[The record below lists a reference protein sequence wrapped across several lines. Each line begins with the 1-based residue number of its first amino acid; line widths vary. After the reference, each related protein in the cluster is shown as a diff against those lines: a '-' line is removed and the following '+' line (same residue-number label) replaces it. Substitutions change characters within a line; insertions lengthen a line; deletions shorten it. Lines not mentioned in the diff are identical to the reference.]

1 MSIATIMMVAIAGV
15 AGADQWNDRTK
26 LTFEAPIMIPGTTLA
41 PGTYTFKLLDSQT
54 SRHVVQVFNEDGTK
68 LIATTHAVPAK
79 RMDVSGDT
87 MVKLNPTEA
96 GAPIALKAWFY
107 PGSRYGHEFV
117 YSDQQARSIA
127 QRTKT
132 LVLSEDTPGDSDG
145 KGTIYTYD
153 AQGNRAGWK
162 ADEAMITEWRQWDEE
177 GRKAAATVVAPTGGS
192 SEGSKSTAP
201 LVRSEPSGMPVS
213 IGDLEDHPNQY
224 IGKTISVTAEVDDV
238 LGPRLFKI
246 DEANW
251 ADLDGEILVSVP
263 SALAALVRED
273 DRVTVTGTMK
283 MATKAEIERD
293 VDWFSSSDE
302 IVARFT
308 ERPVLVASNVVGG
321 NNNVAMV
328 LRVTETAENA
338 RNKADDKANNRADNK
353 AGDNKAGN
361 NAGDKPVGTSGTAD
375 SAAATT
381 RGTAGA
387 PLTDASAIGSG
398 DRDLVGRHV
407 DIAGAKVERTGKKH
421 GFWVEAGGNTVF
433 VLPGENAAT
442 RATAAGNSVAIQGV
456 VLRMPR
462 GMRDTAAD
470 NDKANDEIYIL
481 ATSVK

>member
-26 LTFEAPIMIPGTTLA
+26 LTFETPIMIPGTTLA

-117 YSDQQARSIA
+117 YSDSQARNIA

-153 AQGNRAGWK
+153 AQGHRAGWK
-162 ADEAMITEWRQWDEE
+162 ADEAMITEWRQWDDA
-177 GRKAAATVVAPTGGS
+177 GRKAAATVVAPTGGDS
-192 SEGSKSTAP
+192 SKSTAP
-201 LVRSEPSGMPVS
+201 MVRSQPSGMPVS

-224 IGKTISVTAEVDDV
+224 IGKSIAVTGEVDDV

-293 VDWFSSSDE
+293 VDWLGASDE
-302 IVARFT
+302 LVARFT
-308 ERPVLVASNVVGG
+308 ERPVLVASSIVGG
-321 NNNVAMV
+321 NNNVALVM
-328 LRVTETAENA
+328 RVTETAENG
-338 RNKADDKANNRADNK
+338 RNEADDKADNRADSH
-353 AGDNKAGN
+353 AGSK
-361 NAGDKPVGTSGTAD
+361 AGDKPVGTSGTAD
-375 SAAATT
+375 SGGGTA

-407 DIAGAKVERTGKKH
+407 QIDGARVERTGKKNS
-421 GFWVEAGGNTVF
+421 FWVEAGGNSVF
-433 VLPGENAAT
+433 VLPGESAAT
-442 RATAAGNSVAIQGV
+442 GATAAGKSVSIQGI

-470 NDKANDEIYIL
+470 LAKANDEIYIL
-481 ATSVK
+481 ATSVR